1 MNTKTLLAFA
11 LSAALF
17 GCGPMDPKTTVLPSD
32 ISTWKADTKL
42 EGAVKKLGEED
53 KRLLVAYS
61 MRAGVGQAFGG
72 EGIPQGTTIGSAI
85 ETQKA
90 WEEAQRQAKVQQ
102 EALAAEV
109 KKKQLESLKEMNTAL
124 TTSLMELKFVPSD
137 FQAQRI
143 SDLFEIQIAFKNN
156 TTEKMIGVR
165 GTVVFK
171 DVFGETITR
180 INLSNDGDIPAG
192 QTVIYNGSFDYNQF
206 RDQDVKLRNTDRSK
220 LTFEWEP
227 DVYLFDGGKKLTMPN
242 ING

>member
-1 MNTKTLLAFA
+1 MNNKVVLAIAF
-11 LSAALF
+11 SAVLF
-17 GCGPMDPKTTVLPSD
+17 GCGPLDPKATVLPSD
-32 ISTWKADTKL
+32 ISTWKADPKL
-42 EGAVKKLGEED
+42 EGSVKKLGEED
-53 KRLLVAYS
+53 KRLLLAYS
-61 MRAGVGQAFGG
+61 MRAGMGQAFGG

-90 WEEAQRQAKVQQ
+90 WEEAQRQAKAQQ

-109 KKKQLESLKEMNTAL
+109 KQKQLESLKEMNSAL
-124 TTSLMELKFVPSD
+124 TTSLMELNFVPSD
-137 FQAQRI
+137 FDAQRI
-143 SDLFEIQIAFKNN
+143 SDIFEIQVAFKNN
-156 TTEKMIGVR
+156 TSEKMIGVR

-227 DVYLFDGGKKLTMPN
+227 DVYLFEGGKKLTMPGR
-242 ING
+242 NG

>member
-1 MNTKTLLAFA
+1 MNNKVVLAIAF
-11 LSAALF
+11 SAVLF

-32 ISTWKADTKL
+32 ISTWMTDTKL

-53 KRLLVAYS
+53 KRLLLAYS
-61 MRAGVGQAFGG
+61 MRAGMGQAFGG
-72 EGIPQGTTIGSAI
+72 ESIPQGTTIGSAI

-90 WEEAQRQAKVQQ
+90 WEEAQRQAKAQQ

-171 DVFGETITR
+171 DVFGETIKR

-206 RDQDVKLRNTDRSK
+206 MDEDVKLRNTERSK

-227 DVYLFDGGKKLTMPN
+227 DIYIFEGGKKLTMPGR
-242 ING
+242 NG

>member
-1 MNTKTLLAFA
+1 MNSKAVLALA
-11 LSAALF
+11 LSAVLF

-61 MRAGVGQAFGG
+61 MRAGLGQAFGG

-90 WEEAQRQAKVQQ
+90 WEEAQRQAQAQQ
-102 EALAAEV
+102 AALEAEV
-109 KKKQLESLKEMNTAL
+109 KQKQLESLKEMNSAL
-124 TTSLMELKFVPSD
+124 TTSLMSLKYIPSD

-143 SDLFEIQIAFKNN
+143 EDLFEIQIAFKNN
-156 TTEKMIGVR
+156 TSEKMIGVR

-171 DVFGETITR
+171 DVFGEIIKQ
-180 INLSNDGDIPAG
+180 INLSNDADIPAG
-192 QTVIYNGSFDYNQF
+192 QTVIYNGTFDYNQF
-206 RDQDVKLRNTDRSK
+206 MNEDTKLRNTDRSK
-220 LTFEWEP
+220 LTFEWMP
-227 DVYLFDGGKKLTMPN
+227 DTYLFDGGKKLTMPRV
-242 ING
+242 NG